1 MALATQCPHCHTT
14 FRVAHDQLKLRAGL
28 VRCGACKQIFN
39 GIENLVRSEETR
51 PSAAPTP
58 QPIPPADHQATP
70 AAAPV
75 EFTPPPAPTG
85 VQPTPVAEK
94 EREPESSHGAEEAS
108 IPADERP
115 KDDPLL
121 RMTLMDFAHARR
133 EPIEN
138 PDASAETEEDDSVEQ
153 AIDDLQGK
161 PWRRKPDTGAGVEM
175 DALDQ
180 VDAADYEEP
189 AFVRQ
194 GRRRQRIG
202 RMLRIVLSTAS
213 VILFVGLA
221 LQSIYVFRDQLA
233 VTFPQTKPLLANAC
247 SYLGCQVGLPAQ
259 VDAVSIESSELQA
272 LTTDGNTFSLTVL
285 LRNRS
290 VTPQA
295 WPNIELTL
303 NDNDEKAIA
312 RRVFLPR
319 EYLPSGQDINTGLA
333 ARSEQPL
340 KLYFELSQLKAAG
353 YRVYV
358 FYP

>member
-39 GIENLVRSEETR
+39 GIENLVRAEETR
-51 PSAAPTP
+51 PSATP
-58 QPIPPADHQATP
+58 
-70 AAAPV
+70 
-75 EFTPPPAPTG
+75 TPPPVTAIDREAAPAATPSQFNSSPAPAS
-85 VQPTPVAEK
+85 VLPTPVENK
-94 EREPESSHGAEEAS
+94 EGEPEPNHAEEEPS
-108 IPADERP
+108 IPAEERP

-138 PDASAETEEDDSVEQ
+138 STAGVEQDDSVEQ

-161 PWRRKPDTGAGVEM
+161 PWRRKPDTNAGGEM

-202 RMLRIVLSTAS
+202 RVLRIVLTEAS
-213 VILFVGLA
+213 VTLFIGLL
-221 LQSIYVFRDQLA
+221 LQSIYVFRDQIA
-233 VTFPQTKPLLANAC
+233 ATFPQAQPLLANAC
-247 SYLGCQVGLPAQ
+247 SYVGCQVGLPAQ
-259 VDAVSIESSELQA
+259 VDAVSIESSELQTLA
-272 LTTDGNTFSLTVL
+272 ADGNTFSLTVL

-303 NDNDEKAIA
+303 NDSDEKAIA

-319 EYLPSGQDINTGLA
+319 EYLPSGQEINKGLA